1 MKSPLLFA
9 TALLLAGLA
18 HADEPAP
25 NADKRALNLAVQRDG
40 QHNQS
45 TAAFVSLPVG
55 DSAWVQAGVGES
67 RNRDVASGTS
77 YRPRQVTLGGG
88 VAGRRWQAS
97 LNASRRRD
105 DDALRQNDVAA
116 AVDWKPADGVS
127 VGVDATRRDA
137 RLRGTPVSN
146 GKAGT
151 SVEQHIKGHGVGVH
165 GAFAVTRSLTVYGAT
180 MRNRYTTSTTQAA
193 QGGGL
198 LAGVPL
204 LQSRVSAVNRDEA
217 VLDRSHLLGAT
228 WRASDRVA
236 LNGELQQDRL
246 HDGGNL
252 NSVQMKAAIQAGAGW
267 TVTPGIGH
275 SRGPQGESS
284 NYGLLGA
291 SYNW

>member
-45 TAAFVSLPVG
+45 AVAAVSLPVG
-55 DSAWVQAGVGES
+55 DSAWLQAGVGRS
-67 RNRDVASGTS
+67 RSRDAASGNS
-77 YRPRQVTLGGG
+77 YQPTQLALGGG

-97 LNASRRRD
+97 VNASQRRD
-105 DDALRQNDVAA
+105 GSALRQSDVAA
-116 AVDWKPADGVS
+116 ALDWKPTGNLGV
-127 VGVDATRRDA
+127 GLDAARRSGRTRGTLA
-137 RLRGTPVSN
+137 GTPV
-146 GKAGT
+146 
-151 SVEQHIKGHGVGVH
+151 EQRVSGHGVGVH
-165 GAFAVTRSLTVYGAT
+165 GAVALTPRLSVYGAT
-180 MRNRYTTSTTQAA
+180 MRNRYTTSTTQTA

-204 LQSRVSAVNRDEA
+204 LQNRVSAVNRDEA
-217 VLDRSHLLGAT
+217 ALDRSHQLGAT
-228 WRASDRVA
+228 WRASDRLA

-246 HDGGNL
+246 HDGGSL
-252 NSVQMKAAIQAGAGW
+252 SSVQLKAAIQAGAGW
-267 TVTPGIGH
+267 TLTPGIGH
-275 SRGPQGESS
+275 GRGPQGASS

-291 SYNW
+291 SYAW